1 MQKTFII
8 ILAFLFGISTFLYA
22 QKSQLTGRVVDAD
35 DGKPL
40 PGTHVYIRGTNI
52 GTAANNQGAY
62 QLQNL
67 KSGTYEVV
75 LSYSGYKR
83 IKDTV
88 QITDET
94 IVRNYELDRSNNRL
108 GEVVVTGTGTAHHLK
123 TAPVPTELI
132 SSKAI
137 ESVEAT
143 DFNELMKSVS
153 PSFDFSP
160 NRMGAFM
167 TINGLGN
174 DYITVLINGKR
185 MYGDIGG
192 NNDLSRINPDNVE
205 RVEVLKGASSLLY
218 GSDAI
223 AGVVNVITKETE
235 QSVSAT
241 NNTRLKSYNTWQ
253 QNNSLEINAGPF
265 SSRTSFTRKSSD
277 GWQLSSYE
285 MDDGELIETDAKAQ
299 NAYQDYTVN
308 QKLEYKATPN
318 LDFYVE
324 GSYYEKEVYNPQSVR
339 GYDYNYEDVTYGA
352 GAKYRLDERDYLS
365 VDYHHDKYLYFYR
378 YNQDYRGHSQ
388 GERTQNNDQRLD
400 NIRGK
405 YVTHLSGNNTLT
417 LGADYMNEQM
427 FSDDRVIGGEA
438 EAYTMALY
446 AQEELTFFD
455 AMDVVAGVRYVD
467 HKAFGSAFTPKVS
480 VLYNTGDV
488 NLRGTYGFGF
498 KAPTLKELYYD
509 YERRGR
515 VYMGNDEL
523 DPERSEFLSA
533 GVEYINNNLTLS
545 VTGYRNNVDN
555 MIEYETVGLQP
566 GDDENGIKARRKHFN
581 IEEARS
587 QGIDFL
593 FDVKAG
599 YGFTIGGGYSFVDA
613 MNLTSD
619 VRLEGVARN
628 YGNVRLAYDRHWN
641 KYDLNANIIGR
652 IQDEKFYDDGNAPA
666 YNNWKLTT
674 RHGFNG
680 LGNFKL
686 EVSAGVDNI
695 FDYVDD
701 RPYGAH
707 YATLSPGRTY
717 FVGLKINFAG

>member
-1 MQKTFII
+1 MQKFCFIV
-8 ILAFLFGISTFLYA
+8 LAFLFGFSTILHA
-22 QKSQLTGRVVDAD
+22 QQSRLTGRVIDAD
-35 DGKPL
+35 NGKPL
-40 PGTHVYIRGTNI
+40 PGAHVYIQGTNI
-52 GTAANNQGAY
+52 GTAANNKGAY
-62 QLQNL
+62 QLRKL
-67 KSGTYEVV
+67 ESGTYEVI

-88 QITDET
+88 RLDDET
-94 IVRNYELDRSNNRL
+94 MIRNYELNRSDKSL

-123 TAPVPTELI
+123 NAPVPTELI
-132 SSKAI
+132 SSKAV
-137 ESVEAT
+137 ESVEAS

-160 NRMGAFM
+160 NRMGSFM

-174 DYITVLINGKR
+174 DYITVLIDGKR

-192 NNDLSRINPDNVE
+192 NNDLSRLNPDNIE

-223 AGVVNVITKETE
+223 AGVVNVITKEKE
-235 QSVSAT
+235 QSVDLT
-241 NNTRLKSYNTWQ
+241 NHTRLKSYNTWQ
-253 QNNSLEINAGPF
+253 QHNSVDINAGPF

-277 GWQLSSYE
+277 GWQLSDYE
-285 MDDGELIETDAKAQ
+285 LDDGEPVETDAKAQ
-299 NAYQDYTVN
+299 NAYQDYTLN

-339 GYDYNYEDVTYGA
+339 SYDYNYEDLTYGA
-352 GAKYRLDERDYLS
+352 GAKYRLDDRDYVSL
-365 VDYHHDKYLYFYR
+365 DYHHDKYLYFYR
-378 YNQDYRGHSQ
+378 YNQNYREYAEGD
-388 GERTQNNDQRLD
+388 RKQNNDQRLD
-400 NIRGK
+400 NVQAK
-405 YVTHLSGNNTLT
+405 YVNHISGNNTLT

-427 FSDDRVIGGEA
+427 FSDDRVIGDEA

-455 AMDVVAGVRYVD
+455 AMDVVAGLRYVN
-467 HKAFGSAFTPKVS
+467 HKEFGSAFTPKVS
-480 VLYNTGDV
+480 LLYKTGNV

-523 DPERSEFLSA
+523 DPEESEFLSA
-533 GVEYINNNLTLS
+533 GVEYINNDLSIS
-545 VTGYRNNVDN
+545 VTGYRNDVDN
-555 MIEYETVGLQP
+555 MIEYETVDLEP
-566 GDDENGIKARRKHFN
+566 GDDEDGIKARRKHFN

-628 YGNVRLAYDRHWN
+628 YGNVRLGYDRQWN
-641 KYDLNANIIGR
+641 QYDLNANIIGR
-652 IQDEKFYDDGNAPA
+652 IQDEKFYDDGNASA
-666 YNNWKLTT
+666 YNIWKLTT
-674 RHGFNG
+674 RHGFSG

-686 EVSAGVDNI
+686 EVSAGIDNI
-695 FDYVDD
+695 FDFVDD
-701 RPYGAH
+701 SPYGSH
-707 YATLSPGRTY
+707 YGTLSPGRTY
-717 FVGLKINFAG
+717 FMALKVNFAG